1 MVRRA
6 RGWRIPFTRLVA
18 AAFAGVVFVLGVA
31 WLDYLRA
38 ESERTHLG
46 DVFAGLI
53 GDGQI
58 NPVKRI
64 LYTNWNMLNQ
74 HWFHWL
80 VPLGLLVAVVV
91 TAFPTGPGRFL
102 QPLFVR
108 VPMLRHGL
116 IAIIIMLGF
125 GFIANDSGTSIPPA
139 GALVVIPLLVL
150 TAARLTSS
158 ATYEAP
164 RVPAAGRLPSK
175 K

>member
-1 MVRRA
+1 
-6 RGWRIPFTRLVA
+6 
-18 AAFAGVVFVLGVA
+18 
-31 WLDYLRA
+31 
-38 ESERTHLG
+38 
-46 DVFAGLI
+46 
-53 GDGQI
+53 
-58 NPVKRI
+58 
-64 LYTNWNMLNQ
+64 
-74 HWFHWL
+74 
-80 VPLGLLVAVVV
+80 
-91 TAFPTGPGRFL
+91 
-102 QPLFVR
+102 
-108 VPMLRHGL
+108 MLRHGL